1 MIRNVST
8 VGLHEN
14 AGQLPRIFERGEVAL
29 VVDDQRHVL
38 AILTKMDLID
48 YLASRAKLSP
58 R

>member
-1 MIRNVST
+1 MVRRVAT
-8 VGLHEN
+8 VTLDES
-14 AGQLPRIFERGEVAL
+14 AGQLPEIFERGEVAL